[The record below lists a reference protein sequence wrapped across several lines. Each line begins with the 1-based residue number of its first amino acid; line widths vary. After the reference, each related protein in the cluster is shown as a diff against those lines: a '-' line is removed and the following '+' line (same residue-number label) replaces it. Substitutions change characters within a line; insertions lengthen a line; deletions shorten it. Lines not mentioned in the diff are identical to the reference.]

1 MYQFYIGH
9 LSKIADIVL
18 KDKNQELTL
27 YRKQRAKIPATAAF
41 IQNYTTDLASRIRQ
55 GKKIERQG
63 LQRKKK
69 LPLLTENDSSDLKCK
84 NKTKQRKKPVFINY
98 SAW

>member
-27 YRKQRAKIPATAAF
+27 YRKQRAKIPAIAAF

-55 GKKIERQG
+55 GKKNRETRITKEEKAAITH
-63 LQRKKK
+63 RK
-69 LPLLTENDSSDLKCK
+69 
-84 NKTKQRKKPVFINY
+84 
-98 SAW
+98 